1 MKKWRMLPMCVA
13 LAALLTACGTQPA
26 QQSELPAP
34 VVSGGVA
41 EQTPLPTEGSGP
53 QALPGSSE
61 TDLSYSELYPASST
75 DMTALLPYSL
85 GEGLEL
91 VRIGSYSGVNID
103 GAEPEQVRDRFAVT
117 VRNSGASPLESAAFT
132 VTTTEGQASFE
143 LEKLPA
149 GSSADICALEGGE
162 LGIGGSFTG
171 AELTSAVFAG
181 GQGLTGLEYAWSSEG
196 LAVTNTGAD
205 IEGGI
210 IISCRVRGSSNY
222 LGSAAVK
229 LDLEGGLASGETK
242 TVEAPVY
249 TGLALEVVDAQ
260 LY

>member
-1 MKKWRMLPMCVA
+1 MKKRAIVLLTA
-13 LAALLTACGTQPA
+13 LLILLLTACGTQPA
-26 QQSELPAP
+26 QQSALPAP
-34 VVSGGVA
+34 VVSGGGT
-41 EQTPLPTEGSGP
+41 EQTQEPEQEPSRQP
-53 QALPGSSE
+53 IPGSSE

-75 DMTALLPYSL
+75 DMTLLLPYSL

-91 VRIGSYSGVNID
+91 TRIGSYSGVNID

-260 LY
+260 IY